1 MRPKPRLA
9 ARALSAPTVVATEC
23 LSCPAWLLMSVW
35 HAHCKPSMRDMGG
48 TGRACERLRAK
59 RARRLR
65 LRELLSLLLLLL
77 LCA

>member
-1 MRPKPRLA
+1 MF
-9 ARALSAPTVVATEC
+9 
-23 LSCPAWLLMSVW
+23 VW

-77 LCA
+77 LCG